1 MPNERENLVQ
11 PLTFVDYD
19 IAANVFRAYY
29 DADNKVVF
37 VIDYTISDIK
47 PNVLLVIN
55 PVGNRKWDDILMN
68 DYGVDLE
75 TVRPKKD
82 NKYQKLDIE
91 YVGLAQYDDLV
102 RAYDSDGDVVK
113 AVNALAQFRRD
124 AAYRAALERLGE
136 AEITAE
142 KARETISKTNDTV
155 HLLQDKLRKL
165 RAKLAEH
172 KRGIGKEP
180 AKQSAAKILRV
191 ESQIEVTG
199 EKLARAK
206 KRLISAQR
214 RLDAA
219 ETDAEVARE
228 ILGRIKEIQD
238 LGEDDALPVVA
249 PSYNVAPVQPVG
261 GEVTVVKPVPV
272 PVAFDDATDDED
284 LDEQDFITETKVDEM
299 ADDEV
304 KPLFDEDPKI
314 LDDEIAFKPIDF
326 GTPVAPV
333 APVAPVDDVNDGIVG
348 YNEDDLQPLS
358 FVPPVMN
365 TPVVQESAEEDFV
378 VPAPVASPV
387 LNSITAVNAPV
398 ENIDSELM
406 AEIDEPMEY
415 RPVSPMA
422 SPVSAP
428 APVENVVAPLPS
440 EPEIADAPISSD
452 FRPVSP
458 VAAADVAA
466 PVPVSGR
473 DERRK
478 PTVLYYVLLII
489 LVVLSVFTLW
499 LYQQTTN
506 KNMPELGAET
516 KVAPDVAAEQVQ
528 DTPKVEVAP
537 VVEVEKVEVQPVV
550 VEPEVSQPVEA
561 QPLLVVEPTPLEVT
575 EPEPVEVVVEEDV
588 VEIQPVVEPEEPESP
603 FLSDEVVAP
612 AKTKSVEEI
621 LASKPAYNVSQ
632 QEKMFVADE
641 EYDTGVPEALES
653 DNVVEEVNANVVDV
667 PEVAFT
673 EPTIVSA
680 PETQVFEEQFVT
692 EETVETCSDGAMPDA
707 NGCCGGEEFVDFGGG
722 EYACCVVGTDEC
734 FPPMV

>member
-1 MPNERENLVQ
+1 MSNERENLVQ

-113 AVNALAQFRRD
+113 AANALAQFRRD

-155 HLLQDKLRKL
+155 HLLQDKLKKL

-249 PSYNVAPVQPVG
+249 PSYNVAPVQSVG
-261 GEVTVVKPVPV
+261 GDVTVVKPVPL

-284 LDEQDFITETKVDEM
+284 LDEQDFIAETKVDEM

-333 APVAPVDDVNDGIVG
+333 APVAPVEDVNDEIVG
-348 YNEDDLQPLS
+348 YNEDDVQPLS

-489 LVVLSVFTLW
+489 LIVLSVFTLW
-499 LYQQTTN
+499 FYQQTTN

-516 KVAPDVAAEQVQ
+516 KVAPDVVAEQAQ

-588 VEIQPVVEPEEPESP
+588 VEIQPVAEPEEPESP

-641 EYDTGVPEALES
+641 EYDTGVPEVVES

-707 NGCCGGEEFVDFGGG
+707 NGCCSGEEFVDFGGG